1 MALTCPITKEIMV
14 DPVIAADGHTYERHA
29 IEMHM
34 KLREGGFNSPM
45 TQEHFSSKKL
55 ISNHFVKS
63 MIAEFIDNTA
73 TEAVKADWR
82 ATCADVKAARK
93 GLDGAQLF
101 GAGKFEE
108 AAALG
113 HMEARIKLAND
124 ALNKIDPDD
133 VNEADS
139 DACIKYAQMLNDD
152 GRPAGAFILGQLYF
166 KVKNYSMAR
175 AWFSECARE
184 VPNAYFMLG
193 VMAPPEER
201 EKYFLKGCR
210 YDDPDCLFEIARS
223 SFEVAKYSVAR
234 RYYKKLAQ
242 GESIHK
248 YAAMFKLGGM
258 CIQGRGGE
266 VEYSK
271 GQQLVFTAAEAGH
284 PGALKLRALNL
295 SFDFFKN

>member
-1 MALTCPITKEIMV
+1 MALKCPITHEIMV

-45 TQEHFSSKKL
+45 TQEHFASKKL

-63 MIAEFIDNTA
+63 MIAEFIDKTED
-73 TEAVKADWR
+73 EAVKADWR
-82 ATCADVKAARK
+82 ANCADVKAARK
-93 GLDGAQLF
+93 GQDGAQLF
-101 GAGKFEE
+101 SAGKFEE

-113 HMEARIKLAND
+113 HVEARVQLANAFLNKDDYENCAKYAEKLA
-124 ALNKIDPDD
+124 
-133 VNEADS
+133 
-139 DACIKYAQMLNDD
+139 DD
-152 GRPAGAFILGQLYF
+152 GQAVGAFILGQMYF
-166 KVKNYSMAR
+166 KVKDFSSAR
-175 AWFSECARE
+175 AWLTECPRE
-184 VPNAYFMLG
+184 FPNAYFMLG
-193 VMAPPEER
+193 VMAPEER

-210 YDDPDCLFEIARS
+210 YDDPDCLFEIAQS
-223 SFEVAKYSVAR
+223 SFEAAKYSVAR

-266 VEYSK
+266 AEYSK

-295 SFDFFKN
+295 AFDFFKN